1 MRGSI
6 LGVERRRRWSQE
18 AKLAV
23 VCSVGVDG
31 ATVSQV
37 AERHEITRQQIYDW
51 RRDLK
56 RKGLLAPMVDVR
68 FVALDVA
75 APPCLV
81 PEADAEADHSA
92 RPWPVELLLR
102 HGRSLRF
109 DGAGAIDAAA
119 LARLIRAVEAA

>member
-6 LGVERRRRWSQE
+6 LGVERRRRWSEE

-23 VCSVGVDG
+23 LRSVGVDG
-31 ATVSQV
+31 ATVTQI
-37 AERHEITRQQIYDW
+37 AERHEITRQQIYGW

-56 RKGLLAPMVDVR
+56 RKGLLGPTADVR
-68 FVALDVA
+68 FIALDDASLLCPLPV
-75 APPCLV
+75 
-81 PEADAEADHSA
+81 ADADCEA

-109 DGAGAIDAAA
+109 DGAGAFDAAA
-119 LARLIRAVEAA
+119 LVRLIKAVEAP